1 MTSKENYEQLRATID
16 TIQSDFEK
24 FEAKKIKAAGQ
35 RVRNHLLNAKK
46 LCDVLR
52 KQIIDETRGLPTKH
66 RIDDTQNITE
76 PGTAPPLEAA
86 LPPVETPSRR
96 AFEDLSPQRGS
107 ASDKEAAPSLE
118 AALPPVE
125 QSDKEAAPSPVE
137 TPPTKPKR
145 TRKANKK

>member
-86 LPPVETPSRR
+86 LPPVEHP
-96 AFEDLSPQRGS
+96 LRG
-107 ASDKEAAPSLE
+107 AERQESDKEAAPSLE